1 MAKRI
6 RCSDVGLDCDF
17 AAMADTEEELLELVS
32 EHAERV
38 HGIDEITPE
47 LQGKVARAIED
58 V

>member
-6 RCSDVGLDCDF
+6 RCADVGLDCDF
-17 AAMADTEEELLELVS
+17 AAMADDEEELLELVV

-47 LQGKVARAIED
+47 LKGKVQAAIED